1 MPVVISAARRR
12 GVMRA
17 CFGVIPIAV
26 WICAVSLQVSGGGRE
41 GADGVSISAD
51 AVRSSLRFEENRGQV
66 DRRVRYLAR
75 SSALNVFLTEDEAVI
90 VFADESAVVRLRLEG
105 AAKTAPLARMR
116 LQGTSNYV
124 IGTDPNSWLTE
135 IPGYAQVVYQGAYE
149 GIDWVF
155 RGNGSQLECD
165 FVVAAG
171 SDASNIRMRIAG
183 ADSVE
188 VTDSQELGVNVAGRR
203 FYLNKL
209 RAFQTL
215 NGEQSDVPVR
225 YEVQGTDVV
234 GFQLGN
240 YDVSR
245 PVTIDPVLAYAT
257 YIGGASEDRAVAVA
271 IDHHGSAYLT
281 GRTASLNFPMEDP
294 EQPANAGNF
303 DAFIT
308 KLNADGSSLEYST
321 YFGGSG
327 SDQGFGIA
335 VDEKGNVYVSGQT
348 SSPNLPIFNALQPTY
363 GGGASDAFI
372 MKLDPTGT
380 QLLFST
386 FLGGSGDDRAFDCRL
401 DASGAIYIVGATGST
416 NFPTVAALQPTFGG
430 GLRDVFLAKMDSY
443 GSTLLFSTYLGGS
456 GNEANICALAVDNAG
471 RAAVV
476 GKTASTDFPV
486 ANAVQPTFGGGVGDA
501 FVSLF
506 NETGSAFIYST
517 YLGGSGDDQ
526 AFSAAVTRSGEVI
539 AGGNSS
545 SMNYPLVN
553 PLQSTMNGVRDLAIT
568 KLDRDGQIIFST
580 LLGGSQNEQTVG
592 LAVDAPGNVYFSGL
606 TLSPNFPLEDPLQS
620 TLRGPQDAIFGKISA
635 RGDSLLFSTYFGG
648 SGSDVAGFLAVDPS
662 GHNEYISGWTS
673 SADFPVTPGA
683 FSTSYAGGAFDGY
696 IVKLRY

>member
-1 MPVVISAARRR
+1 MTTSNIARTALWIGVCALDVNCGRALPQHSTPQTVQHARSPLQFEENHGQAGPRAKYIARAGDLNLFMTDDQANVV
-12 GVMRA
+12 
-17 CFGVIPIAV
+17 FAV
-26 WICAVSLQVSGGGRE
+26 GSSRPSAVSLELIGAGRTP
-41 GADGVSISAD
+41 
-51 AVRSSLRFEENRGQV
+51 AVGSKPLPGTTNYFIG
-66 DRRVRYLAR
+66 DDPAR
-75 SSALNVFLTEDEAVI
+75 
-90 VFADESAVVRLRLEG
+90 
-105 AAKTAPLARMR
+105 
-116 LQGTSNYV
+116 
-124 IGTDPNSWLTE
+124 WLTNVPTYSE
-135 IPGYAQVVYQGAYE
+135 VTYFAVYD

-155 RGNGSQLECD
+155 RGNNSQTQLEYD
-165 FVVAAG
+165 FIVAPGA
-171 SDASNIRMRIAG
+171 DPHNISLRISG
-183 ADSVE
+183 ADSIDL
-188 VTDSQELGVNVAGRR
+188 TDGRQLSIQVSGRRLVMNNLSMFQSINGERSDVAGH
-203 FYLNKL
+203 YIKK
-209 RAFQTL
+209 
-215 NGEQSDVPVR
+215 GPDVI
-225 YEVQGTDVV
+225 
-234 GFQLGN
+234 GFEIDNQ
-240 YDVSR
+240 YDSTR
-245 PVTIDPVLAYAT
+245 PLIIDPVIAYAT
-257 YIGGASEDRAVAVA
+257 YIGGINEDRGVAVA
-271 IDHHGSAYLT
+271 IDHHGNAYLT
-281 GRTASLNFPMEDP
+281 GRTASLDFPMEDP

-348 SSPNLPIFNALQPTY
+348 SSPNLPISNALQPTY
-363 GGGASDAFI
+363 GGGASDAFV

-416 NFPTVAALQPTFGG
+416 NFPTVAAVQPTFGG
-430 GLRDVFLAKMDSY
+430 GLRDVFLAKMDSD

-592 LAVDAPGNVYFSGL
+592 LAVDAPGNVYFVGL
-606 TLSPNFPLEDPLQS
+606 TLSPNFPLSNPLQS
-620 TLRGPQDAIFGKISA
+620 TLRGPMDAIYGKISA
-635 RGDSLLFSTYFGG
+635 RGDSLIFSTYFGG

-683 FSTSYAGGAFDGY
+683 FRTSYAGGAFDGY

>member
-1 MPVVISAARRR
+1 
-12 GVMRA
+12 MRT
-17 CFGVIPIAV
+17 CFDVIPIV
-26 WICAVSLQVSGGGRE
+26 LWICALSLQVSCGGRE

-75 SSALNVFLTEDEAVI
+75 SSALNVYLTEEEAVI
-90 VFADESAVVRLRLEG
+90 VFADESAVVRLRLIG

-116 LQGTSNYV
+116 LQGTSNYF
-124 IGTDPNSWLTE
+124 IGTDPSSWLTE
-135 IPGYAQVVYQGAYE
+135 IPGHAQVVYQGAYE

-155 RGNGSQLECD
+155 RGNGSQLEYD

-188 VTDSQELGVNVAGRR
+188 VTDSQELAVNVAGRR

-209 RAFQTL
+209 RAFQTV

-225 YEVQGTDVV
+225 YEVQGTDAV

-321 YFGGSG
+321 YFGDSG

-348 SSPNLPIFNALQPTY
+348 SSPKLPISNALQPTY

-416 NFPTVAALQPTFGG
+416 NFPTVAAVQPTFGG
-430 GLRDVFLAKMDSY
+430 GLRDVFLAKMDSD

-501 FVSLF
+501 FVSRF

-526 AFSAAVTRSGEVI
+526 AFAAAVTRSGEVI

-545 SMNYPLVN
+545 STNYPLVN
-553 PLQSTMNGVRDLAIT
+553 PLQSTMNGVKDLAIT
-568 KLDRDGQIIFST
+568 KLDRNGQIIFST
-580 LLGGSQNEQTVG
+580 YLGGSQNENTVG
-592 LAVDAPGNVYFSGL
+592 LGVDPPGNVYFAGF
-606 TLSPNFPLEDPLQS
+606 TLSPNFPLSNPLQS
-620 TLRGPQDAIFGKISA
+620 TLRGPMDAIYGKISA
-635 RGDSLLFSTYFGG
+635 RGDSLIFSTYFGG
-648 SGSDVAGFLAVDPS
+648 SGSDEAGFLAVDPS
-662 GHNEYISGWTS
+662 GDEYISGWTS
-673 SADFPVTPGA
+673 SADFPVTPAA
-683 FSTSYAGGAFDGY
+683 FRTSYAGGAFDGY
-696 IVKLRY
+696 IVKLRD